1 MNHTLQPTA
10 LVNELYVH
18 LLAGNQTDVRDRGH
32 FFALAAQAMRRVLV
46 DHARGKQSQKRG
58 GQEERV
64 DIEGVALVTY
74 GNIQQI
80 VELDQALDRLENLD
94 ARQCR
99 VVELPFF
106 AGMDEGQIARTLGI
120 SGRTRLGD
128 GKGLALRRTPVEE
141 AARHGGWGISR

>member
-58 GQEERV
+58 GQEQRV
-64 DIEGVALVTY
+64 DIEGVVLVTY
-74 GNIQQI
+74 GNIQQM
-80 VELDQALDRLENLD
+80 VELDQALDRLEKLD

-99 VVELPFF
+99 VVELRFF

-120 SGRTRLGD
+120 SGRTVKRD
-128 GKGLALRRTPVEE
+128 WAM
-141 AARHGGWGISR
+141 ARAWLYGELQSKKLQDTEGGE